1 MRALLVCINQ
11 RWIVEAAAMSRY
23 SEIINL
29 KTMTA
34 KLLDDGE
41 VIAEYK
47 VETCD
52 KCARIT
58 QLDKFGYQKSDP
70 ANNLIW
76 FCKGCR

>member
-1 MRALLVCINQ
+1 
-11 RWIVEAAAMSRY
+11 MSRY

-29 KTMTA
+29 NAMTA

-52 KCARIT
+52 KCLSIT

-76 FCKGCR
+76 FCKECR

>member
-1 MRALLVCINQ
+1 
-11 RWIVEAAAMSRY
+11 MSRY

-29 KTMTA
+29 NAMTA

-76 FCKGCR
+76 FCKECR

>member
-29 KTMTA
+29 KAMTA

-76 FCKGCR
+76 FCKECR

>member
-11 RWIVEAAAMSRY
+11 RWIVEAPSMSRY

-29 KTMTA
+29 NAMTA

-76 FCKGCR
+76 FCKECR

>member
-1 MRALLVCINQ
+1 
-11 RWIVEAAAMSRY
+11 MSRY

-29 KTMTA
+29 SAMTA

-58 QLDKFGYQKSDP
+58 QLDMFGYQKSDP
-70 ANNLIW
+70 QENIIW
-76 FCKGCR
+76 FCKECR

>member
-1 MRALLVCINQ
+1 MRAVLVCINQ
-11 RWIVEAAAMSRY
+11 RWIVEAASMSRY

-29 KTMTA
+29 NAMTA

-76 FCKGCR
+76 FCKDCR

>member
-1 MRALLVCINQ
+1 MRALLVWINQ
-11 RWIVEAAAMSRY
+11 RWKLEAATMSRY

-29 KTMTA
+29 KAMTA

-76 FCKGCR
+76 FCKECR

>member
-11 RWIVEAAAMSRY
+11 RWIVEAATMSRY

-29 KTMTA
+29 NAMTA

-76 FCKGCR
+76 FCKECR

>member
-1 MRALLVCINQ
+1 MRAVLVCINQ
-11 RWIVEAAAMSRY
+11 RWIVEAASMSRY

-29 KTMTA
+29 NAMTA

-76 FCKGCR
+76 FCKECR

>member
-1 MRALLVCINQ
+1 
-11 RWIVEAAAMSRY
+11 MSRY

-29 KTMTA
+29 NAMTA

-58 QLDKFGYQKSDP
+58 QLDMFGYQKSDP
-70 ANNLIW
+70 QENIIW
-76 FCKGCR
+76 FCKECR

>member
-11 RWIVEAAAMSRY
+11 RWKLEAPSMSRY

-29 KTMTA
+29 NAMTA

-76 FCKGCR
+76 FCIECR

>member
-1 MRALLVCINQ
+1 
-11 RWIVEAAAMSRY
+11 MSRY
-23 SEIINL
+23 MEIINI
-29 KTMTA
+29 THMTA

-52 KCARIT
+52 KCAKIS

-70 ANNLIW
+70 AENIIW
-76 FCKGCR
+76 FCKDCR

>member
-1 MRALLVCINQ
+1 
-11 RWIVEAAAMSRY
+11 MSRY
-23 SEIINL
+23 SEIINIAN
-29 KTMTA
+29 MTG

-47 VETCD
+47 VESCD
-52 KCARIT
+52 KCLSIT

-76 FCKGCR
+76 FCKECR

>member
-1 MRALLVCINQ
+1 
-11 RWIVEAAAMSRY
+11 MSRY

-29 KTMTA
+29 NAMTA

-47 VETCD
+47 VESCD
-52 KCARIT
+52 KCLSIT

-76 FCKGCR
+76 FCKECR

>member
-1 MRALLVCINQ
+1 
-11 RWIVEAAAMSRY
+11 MSRY
-23 SEIINL
+23 SEIIDLNA
-29 KTMTA
+29 MTA

-52 KCARIT
+52 NCARIT

-76 FCKGCR
+76 FCKECR

>member
-1 MRALLVCINQ
+1 
-11 RWIVEAAAMSRY
+11 MSRY

-29 KTMTA
+29 NAMTA

-58 QLDKFGYQKSDP
+58 QLDKFGHQKSDP

-76 FCKGCR
+76 FCKDCR

>member
-1 MRALLVCINQ
+1 MI
-11 RWIVEAAAMSRY
+11 RY

-29 KTMTA
+29 NAMTA

-76 FCKGCR
+76 FCKECR

>member
-1 MRALLVCINQ
+1 MRAPLVCINQ
-11 RWIVEAAAMSRY
+11 RWIVEAATMSRY

-29 KTMTA
+29 NAMTA

-76 FCKGCR
+76 FCKECR

>member
-11 RWIVEAAAMSRY
+11 RWKLETPSMSRY

-29 KTMTA
+29 NAMTA

-76 FCKGCR
+76 FCKECR

>member
-11 RWIVEAAAMSRY
+11 RWIVEAAIMSRY

-29 KTMTA
+29 NAMTA

-76 FCKGCR
+76 FCKECR